1 MVIDSIENGIVI
13 DHIEAGQSMK
23 LYQVLNLGD
32 LECSV
37 AIIKNASSRKMGKK
51 DIIKIN
57 ELINLNFN
65 VLGYIDPDI
74 TVNIIKDCVLK
85 EKLHMEL
92 PTKVKNVI
100 KCRNPRCITS
110 EEMGIEHMFKLTDV
124 EKRTYRCVYCESRA
138 SEKYD

>member
-13 DHIEAGQSMK
+13 DHIEAGCSMK
-23 LYQVLNLGD
+23 LYQILRLGD

-37 AIIKNASSRKMGKK
+37 AIIKNANSRKMGKK

-57 ELINLNFN
+57 ELIDLNFD

-74 TVNIIKDCVLK
+74 TVNIIKDRELK

-92 PTKVKNVI
+92 PSKVKNVI

-110 EEMGIEHMFKLTDV
+110 EESGIEHIFKITDMK
-124 EKRTYRCVYCESRA
+124 KRIYRCVYCESRA